1 LIRAIP
7 RLFSPRIFA
16 DYRGWFLFY
25 PRTSA
30 QFRGKSIKTKA
41 AVHSLYSFLY
51 SSWQVAKFKE
61 MEMADILPLV
71 EHNFKRWKAEDDEQ
85 SLHEGFV
92 LLTSAMERRDEAE
105 KRQQK
110 LDARHQELLAE
121 SNILKTELRAMHQ
134 RFDDTLHYMDKRF
147 DDTLHHMD
155 RRFESM
161 DKRFNLLT
169 WMIGLGFTV
178 VVTIASLYNFL

>member
-1 LIRAIP
+1 
-7 RLFSPRIFA
+7 
-16 DYRGWFLFY
+16 
-25 PRTSA
+25 
-30 QFRGKSIKTKA
+30 
-41 AVHSLYSFLY
+41 
-51 SSWQVAKFKE
+51 

-71 EHNFKRWKAEDDEQ
+71 EHQLRSAGIQLRTTSKACTREWLC
-85 SLHEGFV
+85 SFNL
-92 LLTSAMERRDEAE
+92 SAWNAVTKPRNDNRNSTPAI
-105 KRQQK
+105 RNC
-110 LDARHQELLAE
+110 LAE

-134 RFDDTLHYMDKRF
+134 RFDDTLHYMNKRF

>member
-1 LIRAIP
+1 MISAIP
-7 RLFSPRIFA
+7 RLFSPRIPT

-25 PRTSA
+25 PRISA
-30 QFRGKSIKTKA
+30 ANRGIPIKIKA
-41 AVHSLYSFLY
+41 AAHSSLY

-110 LDARHQELLAE
+110 LDARHQELLSE

-161 DKRFNLLT
+161 DKRFTLLT